1 MLGTCEIWNW
11 FFSFMLFYVVSN
23 EGMMYHYPD
32 CPIGSDKP
40 GQAYKPGPGP
50 PKDIIY
56 KRSK

>member
-1 MLGTCEIWNW
+1 
-11 FFSFMLFYVVSN
+11 MLFYVVSN

-40 GQAYKPGPGP
+40 WQAYKPGPGP

-56 KRSK
+56 KRRTIYIFRAK